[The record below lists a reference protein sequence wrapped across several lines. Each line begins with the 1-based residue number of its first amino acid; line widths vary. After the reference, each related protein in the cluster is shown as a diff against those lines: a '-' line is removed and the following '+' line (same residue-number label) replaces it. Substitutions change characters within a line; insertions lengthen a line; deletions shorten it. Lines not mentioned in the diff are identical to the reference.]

1 MKRSSK
7 QVEVKFA
14 GTGCQQIDIIAN
26 ILAEAAFAQKYKVI
40 LTLKHEKEVRC
51 GLCAVEVIISNNEID
66 FPKCENLNIL
76 VALSQEGYDAS
87 MDEIKK
93 DTIQILDSLHVV
105 KISKISHLVILP
117 LTHLSYRKSGTEEY
131 ANFIALGIAAHKIKI
146 IKDRLIINLI
156 KEKMPKEK
164 KDLAVKAFKEG
175 LKLSSSPA
183 ALTGR
188 MASS

>member
-7 QVEVKFA
+7 PVEIKFA
-14 GTGCQQIDIIAN
+14 GADGQGIRIVAD
-26 ILAEAAFAQKYKVI
+26 ILAEAAFAQKYRVVENAR
-40 LTLKHEKEVRC
+40 HEREVRE
-51 GLCAVEVIISNNEID
+51 GLHCVEIIISEAEID
-66 FPKCENLNIL
+66 FPKCENLDVL

-93 DTIQILDSLHVV
+93 DTVQILDSLHVV

-131 ANFIALGIAAHKIKI
+131 ANFIALGIAVKKVKI
-146 IKDRLIINLI
+146 IKDRLVIYLI

-164 KDLAVKAFKEG
+164 RDIAIKAFKGG

-183 ALTGR
+183 V
-188 MASS
+188 SS